1 MLWKTSEVVTMRE
14 IKFDIR
20 KTMTKKAFKEMQK
33 NSRNLNGFNTG
44 TRDMKSAKSPSRS
57 TRKAETRKIAKEY

>member
-1 MLWKTSEVVTMRE
+1 MRE

-44 TRDMKSAKSPSRS
+44 TRDMKSAKNPTRS
-57 TRKAETRKIAKEY
+57 VRKAEMRKIAKEY

>member
-1 MLWKTSEVVTMRE
+1 MSEVVIMRE

-44 TRDMKSAKSPSRS
+44 TRDMKSAKNPTRS
-57 TRKAETRKIAKEY
+57 VRKAEMRKIAKEY

>member
-1 MLWKTSEVVTMRE
+1 MKE
-14 IKFDIR
+14 IKFNIR

-44 TRDMKSAKSPSRS
+44 TRDMKTVKSPSRS

>member
-1 MLWKTSEVVTMRE
+1 MRE

-20 KTMTKKAFKEMQK
+20 KTMTKKAFKEMWK

-44 TRDMKSAKSPSRS
+44 TRDMKTAKSLSRS

>member
-1 MLWKTSEVVTMRE
+1 MKE

-44 TRDMKSAKSPSRS
+44 TRDMKTSKNLSRS
-57 TRKAETRKIAKEY
+57 ARKSETRNLAKEYWQKLRQGI